1 MIEEIIK
8 VMIVAAFVTALAII
22 LFTMEGEEK

>member
-1 MIEEIIK
+1 MIEEIIE
-8 VMIVAAFVTALAII
+8 VMIVAGFVTALAII